1 VTDALERRGAPPAR
15 GCVYACRVLR
25 GARGAGRDHLQR
37 DHLGVREEGGQWQ
50 RALALLDEMRAARV
64 APDVIT
70 SQRDHLGPLRLYCV
84 DPQQSEG
91 LEVEQLARCV
101 RQH

>member
-1 VTDALERRGAPPAR
+1 MRWSDGAPPPHEAVSTPVGCCAAR
-15 GCVYACRVLR
+15 VAPDVITFSATISAC
-25 GARGAGRDHLQR
+25 
-37 DHLGVREEGGQWQ
+37 EKGGQWQ